1 MLAMP
6 SKQQAKINA
15 MKKPVKVVKKKRRK
29 KSKVYFGT
37 PVQEAIIRYNESS
50 NPAEKNKIYAEEVHA
65 AFCKMA
71 ENLIHTFKFYYFDY
85 PFEEVKNEV
94 VSFLVMQMPK
104 YEPSKGRAF
113 SYFSVITKNWFI
125 HKVKKNKKKIEREVP
140 FEIAEIDPEV
150 HFVDKSES
158 FQDTQLRKE
167 KIKELRKEMATWK
180 IDFEK
185 EKEKK
190 VYDAVMILFDSVDDI
205 EIFNKKAIY
214 LYLREITGM
223 NTKQIVSQLNKMRK
237 KYKEFQTLW
246 DNGEI

>member
-1 MLAMP
+1 MYFTVEHEKAIVEFSSTDDL
-6 SKQQAKINA
+6 KVREKLYVEKIQ
-15 MKKPVKVVKKKRRK
+15 PVFSQMVDKIVFTYRFTSLPDIDDLRTEC
-29 KSKVYFGT
+29 KVYLAT
-37 PVQEAIIRYNESS
+37 I
-50 NPAEKNKIYAEEVHA
+50 
-65 AFCKMA
+65 
-71 ENLIHTFKFYYFDY
+71 LTKFD
-85 PFEEVKNEV
+85 
-94 VSFLVMQMPK
+94 
-104 YEPSKGRAF
+104 PSKGSKAF

>member
-1 MLAMP
+1 MYFTVEHE
-6 SKQQAKINA
+6 QAIIDFSSTDDLKIRE
-15 MKKPVKVVKKKRRK
+15 KLYVEKIQPVFSQMVDKIVFTYRFTSLPDIDDLRTEC
-29 KSKVYFGT
+29 KVYLAT
-37 PVQEAIIRYNESS
+37 I
-50 NPAEKNKIYAEEVHA
+50 
-65 AFCKMA
+65 
-71 ENLIHTFKFYYFDY
+71 LTKFD
-85 PFEEVKNEV
+85 
-94 VSFLVMQMPK
+94 
-104 YEPSKGRAF
+104 PSKGSKAF

-158 FQDTQLRKE
+158 FQETEIRKE
-167 KIKELRKEMATWK
+167 RIRELRKEMSTWK

-237 KYKEFQTLW
+237 KYREFQTLW